1 MAITYVST
9 TITIIIAAIAVNICS
24 TVGVFVT
31 VGTLGTLGTLLF
43 TTSSF
48 VNQPMIFFFHFTVIT
63 LSVADSVHLD
73 TRRHILSLQGFH
85 KFLNIPTR
93 LTVKTEVTL
102 FSIKSYVLGLQIFL
116 MGGAWID
123 FLFDK
128 QTIIWNGRSPIGK
141 VTKSCVNVHNASK
154 SMSSPVNNLPHALL
168 NSGVIFRV
176 AYVVKHRSVMERFA
190 I

>member
-1 MAITYVST
+1 MLHGWGVRHCGNIGYVRN
-9 TITIIIAAIAVNICS
+9 VVVHDLFICEP
-24 TVGVFVT
+24 THD
-31 VGTLGTLGTLLF
+31 
-43 TTSSF
+43 
-48 VNQPMIFFFHFTVIT
+48 FFFHFTVIT

-73 TRRHILSLQGFH
+73 TRRHIRSLQGFH

-128 QTIIWNGRSPIGK
+128 QTII
-141 VTKSCVNVHNASK
+141 
-154 SMSSPVNNLPHALL
+154 
-168 NSGVIFRV
+168 
-176 AYVVKHRSVMERFA
+176 
-190 I
+190 